1 MATTV
6 DPEKYPQ
13 AAKLDGLRAEAQL
26 LGEFFE
32 WLMGSSTEYVL
43 ARFDFYQHLMR
54 VHADGQEVV
63 AKFLG
68 INYRLYQLERD
79 AMLAE
84 VRQAND
90 DRPTPTT
97 PTHHNE
103 KGTA

>member
-1 MATTV
+1 MSDETTPSAEQSTV

-13 AAKLDGLRAEAQL
+13 SAKLDGLRAEAKV

-43 ARFDFYQHLMR
+43 ARFDFYGHLMR
-54 VHADGQEVV
+54 AHPNGPEVV

-68 INYRLYQLERD
+68 INYKAYQLERD

-84 VRQAND
+84 VRATND
-90 DRPTPTT
+90 DT
-97 PTHHNE
+97 
-103 KGTA
+103 